1 MMLRFFGSTLKEFW
15 TSILAGHQLIHR
27 THIEKP
33 TPALAGGGEV
43 VGTRV
48 GIAPDLMS

>member
-1 MMLRFFGSTLKEFW
+1 MKQSTLLDG
-15 TSILAGHQLIHR
+15 SQAGHQHIHR

-33 TPALAGGGEV
+33 TPALADGGEV

-48 GIAPDLMS
+48 GIAPDLMP